1 MKQVEIRLNISAVA
15 PLLDVIK
22 LAADDL
28 RTTLAIPTALPEP
41 DAEFNDTW
49 TQDLMAAQNSDVRE
63 LLGLFDSDFFTD
75 GAIAIDSN
83 NCDSLLR
90 GCSALRLRILA
101 RWLAEV
107 SPEVLEDEDAPVA
120 LIPLEKR
127 LPFAAYTFLDQIQ
140 KIILEHLDPLGEE
153 GKEPEEDGG
162 QKAED

>member
-1 MKQVEIRLNISAVA
+1 MKQVEIKLNIGAVA

-28 RTTLAIPTALPEP
+28 RSTLAIRATFPEE
-41 DAEFNDTW
+41 DAEFNENW

-63 LLGLFDSDFFTD
+63 LLGLFDSDFFSD

-90 GCSALRLRILA
+90 GCSALRIRILM
-101 RWLAEV
+101 RWLHSV
-107 SPEVLEDEDAPVA
+107 PPDIIEDEDAPIT
-120 LIPLEKR
+120 LIPLEIR

-140 KIILEHLDPLGEE
+140 KIILEHLSPAGTE
-153 GKEPEEDGG
+153 
-162 QKAED
+162 